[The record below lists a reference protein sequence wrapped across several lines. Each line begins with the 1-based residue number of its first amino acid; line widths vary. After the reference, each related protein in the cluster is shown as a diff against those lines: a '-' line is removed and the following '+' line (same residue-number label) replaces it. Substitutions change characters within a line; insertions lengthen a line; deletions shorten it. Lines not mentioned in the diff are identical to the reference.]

1 MRCAVGVQRQQHA
14 ALRLMIEKESV
25 IFFSFLTR
33 VYARAGV
40 YIQTHIAR
48 RNVSEVFIERGTII
62 DERDKDSEREKE
74 RKKETTKPGG
84 ESQAMSPLWHAPRRR
99 ACK

>member
-25 IFFSFLTR
+25 IFFSYLTR
-33 VYARAGV
+33 VHARAGV

>member
-1 MRCAVGVQRQQHA
+1 MCGRRAATTACGVKVDDRE
-14 ALRLMIEKESV
+14 RECD
-25 IFFSFLTR
+25 FFFLFLTR
-33 VYARAGV
+33 VHARAGV